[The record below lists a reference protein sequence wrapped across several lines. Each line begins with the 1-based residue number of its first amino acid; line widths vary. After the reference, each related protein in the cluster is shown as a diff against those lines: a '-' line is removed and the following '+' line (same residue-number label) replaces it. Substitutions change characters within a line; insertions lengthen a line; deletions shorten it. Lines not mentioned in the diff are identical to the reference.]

1 MRVPPPAGP
10 RSVPGGYDRPV
21 RSLPT
26 VLLVLSLPVGA
37 LAYAL
42 TVQVLEAMGV
52 ADAGQGL
59 LALFVPLFV
68 AGLVM
73 LPFLI
78 PFFDRK
84 AKADLA
90 AYRASQAAAG
100 IETGGEP
107 PDSEAH
113 GTPDAE
119 APDDAPDGDAP
130 NAHEMPR

>member
-1 MRVPPPAGP
+1 
-10 RSVPGGYDRPV
+10 V

-26 VLLVLSLPVGA
+26 ILLVLSLPVGA

>member
-1 MRVPPPAGP
+1 M
-10 RSVPGGYDRPV
+10 

-26 VLLVLSLPVGA
+26 VLLVLSLPAGAVGYA
-37 LAYAL
+37 LA
-42 TVQVLEAMGV
+42 VQVLEAMGL
-52 ADAGQGL
+52 ADAAQGL
-59 LALFVPLFV
+59 VALFVPLFV

-100 IETGGEP
+100 IETASGAADGETH
-107 PDSEAH
+107 E
-113 GTPDAE
+113 TPD
-119 APDDAPDGDAP
+119 DDAPDDDAP
-130 NAHEMPR
+130 DPKEALR

>member
-1 MRVPPPAGP
+1 M
-10 RSVPGGYDRPV
+10 

-100 IETGGEP
+100 IDKASGAADGETHE
-107 PDSEAH
+107 
-113 GTPDAE
+113 TPD
-119 APDDAPDGDAP
+119 DDAPDDDAP
-130 NAHEMPR
+130 DAHEAPR

>member
-1 MRVPPPAGP
+1 M
-10 RSVPGGYDRPV
+10 

-42 TVQVLEAMGV
+42 TVQVLQAMGV

-100 IETGGEP
+100 IETGVDEQAHDG
-107 PDSEAH
+107 PDD
-113 GTPDAE
+113 G
-119 APDDAPDGDAP
+119 APESDAPDVDAP
-130 NAHEMPR
+130 DAPEAPR